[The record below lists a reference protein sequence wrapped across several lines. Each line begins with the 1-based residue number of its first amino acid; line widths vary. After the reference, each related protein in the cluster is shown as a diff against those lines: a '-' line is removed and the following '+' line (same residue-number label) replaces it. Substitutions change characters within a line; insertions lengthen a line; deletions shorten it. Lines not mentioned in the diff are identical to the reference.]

1 MWVVCVADRHWGCTE
16 APDILDKVHY
26 LCNHC
31 FVWEL
36 ADSSDGLEVKIP
48 EQSPLRIALGSSLNI
63 PCYFN
68 IPEEE
73 DTSALLTPR
82 IKWSKLSNGT
92 EVVLLVATGGKI
104 RLNTEYREVVSL
116 PNYPAIP
123 TDATLEIKALRSN
136 HTGIYRC
143 EVMYGI
149 EDRQDT
155 IEVLV
160 KGETLPLLFPPRI
173 ILGRREEEIYG
184 QGGCCSPHKHQPFW
198 SGLQ

>member
-1 MWVVCVADRHWGCTE
+1 DLLHVHPGLLYLDGCYPI
-16 APDILDKVHY
+16 ASY
-26 LCNHC
+26 Y
-31 FVWEL
+31 
-36 ADSSDGLEVKIP
+36 SSDGLEVKIP
-48 EQSPLRIALGSSLNI
+48 EQSPLRVVLGSSLNI

-68 IPEEE
+68 IPEEQE
-73 DTSALLTPR
+73 TSALLTPR

-104 RLNTEYREVVSL
+104 RLNTEYREAISL

-155 IEVLV
+155 IEVLCSGRWV
-160 KGETLPLLFPPRI
+160 SSHCSFRYCLLMYHDFVAAPWESSRCPR
-173 ILGRREEEIYG
+173 
-184 QGGCCSPHKHQPFW
+184 
-198 SGLQ
+198 

>member
-1 MWVVCVADRHWGCTE
+1 M
-16 APDILDKVHY
+16 
-26 LCNHC
+26 
-31 FVWEL
+31 
-36 ADSSDGLEVKIP
+36 
-48 EQSPLRIALGSSLNI
+48 
-63 PCYFN
+63 
-68 IPEEE
+68 
-73 DTSALLTPR
+73 LTPR

-104 RLNTEYREVVSL
+104 RLNSEYREVISL

-160 KGETLPLLFPPRI
+160 KGGILPLLLSLSVLLLG
-173 ILGRREEEIYG
+173 LGRREEEARR
-184 QGGCCSPHKHQPFW
+184 QRMQCSPHRNKPFL
-198 SGLQ
+198 SGHR

>member
-1 MWVVCVADRHWGCTE
+1 M
-16 APDILDKVHY
+16 
-26 LCNHC
+26 
-31 FVWEL
+31 
-36 ADSSDGLEVKIP
+36 KIP
-48 EQSPLRIALGSSLNI
+48 EQSPLRVVLGSSLNI

-68 IPEEE
+68 IPEEQ
-73 DTSALLTPR
+73 DPSALLTPR

-104 RLNTEYREVVSL
+104 RLNTEYREAISL

-160 KGETLPLLFPPRI
+160 KGEILALLFPLKTLLPC
-173 ILGRREEEIYG
+173 LGRREEGIYG
-184 QGGCCSPHKHQPFW
+184 QRRYCSPLGINPF
-198 SGLQ
+198 SQVPDKAMGR

>member
-1 MWVVCVADRHWGCTE
+1 M
-16 APDILDKVHY
+16 
-26 LCNHC
+26 
-31 FVWEL
+31 
-36 ADSSDGLEVKIP
+36 
-48 EQSPLRIALGSSLNI
+48 
-63 PCYFN
+63 
-68 IPEEE
+68 
-73 DTSALLTPR
+73 LTPR

-104 RLNTEYREVVSL
+104 RLNSEYKDVISL

-149 EDRQDT
+149 EDREDT

-160 KGETLPLLFPPRI
+160 KGGVLPLLFS
-173 ILGRREEEIYG
+173 LSVLLLCQGSKEEEAHR
-184 QGGCCSPHKHQPFW
+184 QRMQCSLSSQE
-198 SGLQ
+198 

>member
-1 MWVVCVADRHWGCTE
+1 
-16 APDILDKVHY
+16 
-26 LCNHC
+26 
-31 FVWEL
+31 
-36 ADSSDGLEVKIP
+36 VKIP
-48 EQSPLRIALGSSLNI
+48 EQSPLRVVLGSSLNI

-73 DTSALLTPR
+73 DTNALLTPR

-92 EVVLLVATGGKI
+92 EIVLLVATGGKI
-104 RLNTEYREVVSL
+104 RLNAEYREVISL

-160 KGETLPLLFPPRI
+160 KGETPILLLPPRMWP
-173 ILGRREEEIYG
+173 G
-184 QGGCCSPHKHQPFW
+184 QKGEKVLLS
-198 SGLQ
+198 S

>member
-1 MWVVCVADRHWGCTE
+1 M
-16 APDILDKVHY
+16 
-26 LCNHC
+26 
-31 FVWEL
+31 EL

-48 EQSPLRIALGSSLNI
+48 EQSPLRVVLGSSLNI

-104 RLNTEYREVVSL
+104 RLNSEYREVISL

-160 KGETLPLLFPPRI
+160 KGEILPSIFPFKVFLPG
-173 ILGRREEEIYG
+173 LGR
-184 QGGCCSPHKHQPFW
+184 GGTVLPIGINPFSW
-198 SGLQ
+198 VTNKAMSR